1 MARISIEPPRAKGTL
16 TEQSKLEKTLKGLY
30 QEVENVRSGLT
41 FKIAGQEAIAARLR
55 SAAEQIDREAVSV
68 GALRSGL
75 MEVVA
80 RYEQTESGNLNRV
93 GAEKTTVQQAGSNS
107 DSAPWYK
114 NFEWDSLLVEELAN
128 LVGPFGFVFTEGQ
141 KLIEGDWDWPGT
153 VNEFVKSLGKSAAVF
168 LDEPK
173 AKWFDELFGLSIDE
187 GGSSFWEGLG
197 DFSSKGKAVGTV
209 VDWATS
215 FFDSFIDN
223 KEEFGADNWSGRFW
237 AETAAETGIKL
248 GEGALIGLGVGA
260 VVAAIG
266 GAPAIAVGAVTA
278 GATMLVDWGLD
289 NLVSWATGGSQTSWV
304 EAASD
309 LICDTGEKIV
319 EAVGPVVTKTVD
331 AVKAGVDFVADAGKK
346 AVDAVSDGFNK
357 VKDGISNFFSGC
369 KWGKPCCAGGGW

>member
-93 GAEKTTVQQAGSNS
+93 GAEKTTVQQAGNGASNS
-107 DSAPWYK
+107 ASWFQE
-114 NFEWDSLLVEELAN
+114 FEWDSLLVEELAN
-128 LVGPFGFVFTEGQ
+128 LVGPFGFILTGGQ
-141 KLIEGDWDWPGT
+141 KLAEGKWPEA
-153 VNEFVKSLGKSAAVF
+153 VNELVKSLGKSAEVL

-215 FFDSFIDN
+215 FADSFIKN

-237 AETAAETGIKL
+237 SETAAETGIKL
-248 GEGALIGLGVGA
+248 AEGALIKLGVGT
-260 VVAAIG
+260 VVAALG
-266 GAPAIAVGAVTA
+266 GAPAIAVGAATVA
-278 GATMLVDWGLD
+278 ATMLVDWGLD
-289 NLVSWATGGSQTSWV
+289 NLVSWATGGSKTSWV

-309 LICDTGEKIV
+309 LICDTGEKIA